1 MRIMDKLVVVRIEV
15 GISVSKIR
23 EELIYQNKQCWLLN
37 DAKNVQAYGCRLLPN
52 LEFSYSHTAWKN

>member
-1 MRIMDKLVVVRIEV
+1 MDKLEVVRIEV

-37 DAKNVQAYGCRLLPN
+37 DTRNVQAYECSLIFVVPCIMLYN
-52 LEFSYSHTAWKN
+52 M

>member
-1 MRIMDKLVVVRIEV
+1 MDKLEVVRIEV

-37 DAKNVQAYGCRLLPN
+37 DTKNVQAYECRLLPN
-52 LEFSYSHTAWKN
+52 LEFS

>member
-1 MRIMDKLVVVRIEV
+1 MDKLEVVSIEV

-37 DAKNVQAYGCRLLPN
+37 DTKNVQAYKCRLLPN
-52 LEFSYSHTAWKN
+52 LEFS